1 MCTTTMLHS
10 IHTLNPTCSAK
21 IEKIRLRRAV
31 ALPVVSQNS
40 GSSGRQS
47 SIQCRPLCRSGAAAG
62 CGTGVMVVV
71 IRWVSPVS

>member
-1 MCTTTMLHS
+1 MLGEDREDQV
-10 IHTLNPTCSAK
+10 AAGD
-21 IEKIRLRRAV
+21 RLARR
-31 ALPVVSQNS
+31 LPES